1 MNNLPLEI
9 LKNSFISASVGFL
22 IGLIF
27 DIIYFCNLP
36 IKIITNNISLLV
48 VDIINILIFTLSYI
62 LILYYLNDGNLR
74 GIFLFSEISG
84 LVIYR
89 VLFSKIVT
97 MSLKFIF
104 YPIKKIL
111 NFIFNIFK
119 KTVDFF
125 IQAIAKI
132 EERLYNKNKI

>member
-9 LKNSFISASVGFL
+9 LKSSIISASAGFL

-27 DIIYFCNLP
+27 DIIYFCNAP
-36 IKIITNNISLLV
+36 IKIITKNVSLFV
-48 VDIINILIFTLSYI
+48 IDIISICIFTISYI

-74 GIFLFSEISG
+74 GLFLFSEILG

-97 MSLKFIF
+97 TSLEFIF
-104 YPIKKIL
+104 YPIKKML
-111 NFIFNIFK
+111 TFIINIFK
-119 KTVDFF
+119 KTIDFF

-132 EERLYNKNKI
+132 EERLYNKNKV